1 MRLPILIIFLF
12 CKFCFI
18 TLKINAQDTDTRKQ
32 DSLSNLLV
40 ERHKK
45 ICSAKM
51 TMLGY
56 RIQIYFGSERAKAQE
71 LKTDFNS
78 AFPQT
83 AAYLVYH
90 QPNFK
95 VRVGDFRTR
104 LEAQGF
110 LKKLGDRYST
120 AFIVN
125 DDVRLPDQ

>member
-1 MRLPILIIFLF
+1 M
-12 CKFCFI
+12 
-18 TLKINAQDTDTRKQ
+18 KINAQDTDTRKQ